1 MRISICVRVYSGIR
15 NVVQLNIR
23 SDLRATR
30 GPRGELA
37 PNTPVLTG
45 IHKSLLLDKP
55 CGWFPFPCNGTTLDR
70 SPGYVRDPL

>member
-1 MRISICVRVYSGIR
+1 MRISICVRVYSGNR
-15 NVVQLNIR
+15 YVVQLNNR

-37 PNTPVLTG
+37 PYTTVLTG

-55 CGWFPFPCNGTTLDR
+55 CGWLPFPCNGTTFDR
-70 SPGYVRDPL
+70 GPGQVRDSL